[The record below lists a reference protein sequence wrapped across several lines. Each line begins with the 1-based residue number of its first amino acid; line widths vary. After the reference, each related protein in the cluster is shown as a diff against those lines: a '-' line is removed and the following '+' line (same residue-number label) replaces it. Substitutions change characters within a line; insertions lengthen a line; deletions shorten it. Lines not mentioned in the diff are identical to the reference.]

1 MIELLMKPKRAE
13 RRPWEMFFIGMFWA
27 SVSLLL
33 VSFVFSND
41 SVLKEAS
48 GILVVLFTVLCCL
61 PFMYYIIKLE
71 ERKDIQINDSGR
83 LVGEHS
89 KAIKALLWLFLGL
102 VIAFSFFY
110 LTVPDKAPQNFN
122 FQIKTFCA
130 INYPSNYDY
139 CLEKNGIPVSTGSA
153 IGSDAVI
160 SIFANN
166 ISVLIF
172 TIIFSLLFGAG
183 AIFILVWN
191 ASVIAAAIGIFAQ
204 GSLSKLP
211 LALLRYM
218 IHGIPEISAYFIGAL
233 GGGIISVA
241 VIRKDL
247 RGEGMWKVLQ
257 DALILVIIAIVILFI
272 SAIMEVYLIP
282 QFF

>member
-48 GILVVLFTVLCCL
+48 GLLVVLFTVLCCM

-71 ERKDIQINDSGR
+71 EGKDMQISDSGR
-83 LVGEHS
+83 LIGEHS
-89 KAIKALLWLFLGL
+89 KAISALLWLFLGL

-110 LTVPDKAPQNFN
+110 LTVPDKAPQSFN

-153 IGSDAVI
+153 VGSDAVI

-204 GSLSKLP
+204 GSLSRLP
-211 LALLRYM
+211 IAILRYM
-218 IHGIPEISAYFIGAL
+218 IHGIPEIAAYFIGAL

-247 RGEGMWKVLQ
+247 RGEGMWKILQ
-257 DALILVIIAIVILFI
+257 DSLILIIIAIVILFV

>member
-1 MIELLMKPKRAE
+1 M
-13 RRPWEMFFIGMFWA
+13 
-27 SVSLLL
+27 
-33 VSFVFSND
+33 
-41 SVLKEAS
+41 
-48 GILVVLFTVLCCL
+48 
-61 PFMYYIIKLE
+61 
-71 ERKDIQINDSGR
+71 
-83 LVGEHS
+83 VGEHS

-211 LALLRYM
+211 LGLLRYM
-218 IHGIPEISAYFIGAL
+218 IHGIPEISAYICPKVSQLSESGTSIY
-233 GGGIISVA
+233 GSV
-241 VIRKDL
+241 
-247 RGEGMWKVLQ
+247 E
-257 DALILVIIAIVILFI
+257 
-272 SAIMEVYLIP
+272 
-282 QFF
+282 